1 MIAPVMMGIT
11 SPTGSHLP
19 TLEAAVRRLAPDSH
33 VAEHG
38 AGLYSTPLLARLG
51 VRVTCAE
58 PHVGWAEWARWI
70 YRGNVDIVDSWKRLV
85 PLLSDVALAFVDGAA
100 KERGPLIAAC
110 LERGV
115 STIIA
120 HDTQPEEWA
129 AYGYQP
135 HFFTYRGY
143 DVSQHAEETHRT
155 TLWIKRA

>member
-19 TLEAAVRRLAPDSH
+19 TLEAAVRDLPADAR
-33 VAEHG
+33 VIEHG

-51 VRVTCAE
+51 ARVTCAE

-70 YRGNVDIVDSWKRLV
+70 YQGNVEIVDSWKRLV
-85 PLLSDVALAFVDGAA
+85 PLLSDTALAFVDGTA

-115 STIIA
+115 PAIVA
-120 HDTQPEEWA
+120 HDTQPADWNH
-129 AYGYQP
+129 YGYQP

-143 DVSQHAEETHRT
+143 DVSHFAEDTHRT
-155 TLWIKRA
+155 TLWTKRA